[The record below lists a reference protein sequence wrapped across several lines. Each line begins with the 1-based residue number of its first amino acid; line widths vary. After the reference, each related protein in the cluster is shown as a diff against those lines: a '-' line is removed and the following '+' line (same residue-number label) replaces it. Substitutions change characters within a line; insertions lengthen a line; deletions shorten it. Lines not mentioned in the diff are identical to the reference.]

1 MNNIPILLDTS
12 VTASS
17 AEEFVLLDPYG
28 IGMAVIAMLV
38 VTAVLTVAAVIF
50 QNIDNLIS
58 LFTKMFSNRKKT
70 SGQSEEIK
78 EKLSTSGDDI
88 AAIALALH
96 LYQSELHDTESLTLT
111 MNKISRTYSP
121 WSSKI
126 YGVMNTAVKRTPYL
140 K

>member
-17 AEEFVLLDPYG
+17 AEEFVKLDPYG
-28 IGMAVIAMLV
+28 IGMAVMAMLV
-38 VTAVLTVAAVIF
+38 VATVLTVAAVIF
-50 QNIDNLIS
+50 QNIDNIIK
-58 LFTKMFSNRKKT
+58 LFTKKKKSPVET
-70 SGQSEEIK
+70 VDK
-78 EKLSTSGDDI
+78 TSTSGDDI
-88 AAIALALH
+88 AAIAMALH

-111 MNKISRTYSP
+111 INKISRTYSP

>member
-17 AEEFVLLDPYG
+17 AEEFVKLDPYG
-28 IGMAVIAMLV
+28 IGMAVMAMLV
-38 VTAVLTVAAVIF
+38 VATVLTVAAVIF
-50 QNIDNLIS
+50 QNIDNIIK
-58 LFTKMFSNRKKT
+58 LFTKKKKSPVET
-70 SGQSEEIK
+70 V
-78 EKLSTSGDDI
+78 EKSSTSGDDI